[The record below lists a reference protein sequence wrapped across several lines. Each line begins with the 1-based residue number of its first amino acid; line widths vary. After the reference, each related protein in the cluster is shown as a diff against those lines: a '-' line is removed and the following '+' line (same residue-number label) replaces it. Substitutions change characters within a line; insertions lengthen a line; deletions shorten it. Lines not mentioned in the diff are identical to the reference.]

1 MASLKI
7 TRASGEVVLKI
18 TPVVEWS
25 FEQKFSMGIH
35 KKFSE
40 EQKQS
45 DIFWLAYECLRR
57 EEVVPVWPED
67 FLKTIISVEVVDDSD
82 PNG

>member
-1 MASLKI
+1 
-7 TRASGEVVLKI
+7 
-18 TPVVEWS
+18 
-25 FEQKFSMGIH
+25 MGIH

-45 DIFWLAYECLRR
+45 DIYWLAYECLRR
-57 EEVVPVWPED
+57 EEIVPVWPDD